1 MRAQNARI
9 VESADLVIFANSQM
23 RGESSSVASNVEDE
37 HLSAE
42 AVDERLDIV
51 HRIDIK
57 IDV

>member
-9 VESADLVIFANSQM
+9 VESADL
-23 RGESSSVASNVEDE
+23 SVASNVEDE

-42 AVDERLDIV
+42 AVGERLEIV